1 MKLLYI
7 GYITG
12 PFGLKG
18 EVKILSETNHKNDI
32 FKVGNSLYIDNKKYI
47 IESVKQNPNC
57 EVIKFLGIDD
67 ISLTGS
73 MISNYVKMKLID
85 NPIKKQ
91 YGRDQIAHL
100 FFIALFK

>member
-67 ISLTGS
+67 IECIFIEGASLGKS
-73 MISNYVKMKLID
+73 VEELDASFLPVK
-85 NPIKKQ
+85 P
-91 YGRDQIAHL
+91 
-100 FFIALFK
+100 